1 MAKQIKLGTP
11 PLKWSKLDETIRD
24 IETNFQEVFLS
35 IGGEGVSLENL
46 TSTVAPATNNIYDLG
61 TVERGW
67 KNLFLSGTTIRLGTA
82 SITNVGNTINLPAGA
97 LLNGVPISDVAGQ
110 DGPTGPVGPVGPAG
124 PQGLQGA
131 TGPTGPQGLQGV
143 PGTDGLGILDVE
155 IVDGDLVVIY
165 DDSTTVNAGT
175 VQGPQGIQGETGL
188 TGPTGPQGNT
198 GPTGP
203 QGSDGTSIVLKGAVP
218 TVGDLP
224 LEGNEVGDLYVVTE
238 SGDGYVWDGVT
249 WQNAGPIRGPQGE
262 IGPTGPEGTPGTP
275 GSTGP
280 TGPTG
285 PSGLAIAFS
294 NIAVPGQD
302 LIIAESESDTLTIV
316 AGTNVSISTN
326 ATTDTLT
333 INASGD
339 GTVNLGTATQLAFYP
354 SSAAAVSS
362 AGAGLTWTSAT
373 STLNATNINAQT
385 IQSSS
390 VGVPTFESATDIV
403 FAPVGEVRVSSKII
417 SEVATPTQNN
427 HAANKTYVDTRALT
441 LGSTTITLNTSVNTI
456 TGMSSITSD
465 TFVGALTGNASSA
478 SIASTV
484 SLTATSLTNATHY
497 ITFVD
502 TATGNENIRT
512 DIDLFYNPSTNV
524 LTAGIFSGSGS
535 GLSGIPNSSLNNSS
549 ITFGTTNIALGGTSS
564 TLAGLTSVT
573 ATTFVG
579 SLNGNANTAST
590 ASVATTVTLTDTT
603 NSSIF
608 QVTNSGSSA
617 YIINQTSNP
626 TLNLLRG
633 VTYQFNIDASGHPF
647 WIKTALVTGTGSA
660 YSTGVTNNGTAVGTV
675 TFTVPL
681 DAPNT
686 LYYICQFHSSMAG
699 QINISNASIDD
710 GHYLL
715 FTNSLT
721 GNQNVRTD
729 SGISYNPSTNT
740 ISAATFSGSLSGN
753 AATATVADK
762 ATTVTLL
769 ATNTTNAVHYVTF
782 VDSATG
788 DEQIRTDTDMTYN
801 PNTGILSAP
810 TFFGSLD
817 GNAQTASTASVANT
831 VALTQTDNPVSGTY
845 YPTFVLN
852 ASGNEIVRTDIGLSY
867 NPTTNALTTTTFV
880 GSLNGNA
887 NTATTAGTVT
897 TAAQPTITSLGSLTG
912 LTVAGTT
919 SVQQILEKATIVAT
933 AIPNNAF
940 IDILTGSVVYY
951 TVNADSNWSLNFRGN
966 SGTLLNSLM
975 STGQSLTVAVM
986 VTNGATSYYPLD
998 HIIDGTSV
1006 PVKWQNGITVT
1017 AGNVNGIDIYSY
1029 TIIKTANNT
1038 YTVFGSQTKFA

>member
-110 DGPTGPVGPVGPAG
+110 DGPTGPTGPVGPAG

-238 SGDGYVWDGVT
+238 SGDGYVWDGVA

-373 STLNATNINAQT
+373 NTLNATNINAQT

-535 GLSGIPNSSLNNSS
+535 GLSGIPNSSLNNNS
-549 ITFGTTNIALGGTSS
+549 ITFGTTNIALGGTSL

-590 ASVATTVTLTDTT
+590 ANVATTVTLTQTDTT
-603 NSSIF
+603 NA
-608 QVTNSGSSA
+608 T
-617 YIINQTSNP
+617 
-626 TLNLLRG
+626 
-633 VTYQFNIDASGHPF
+633 
-647 WIKTALVTGTGSA
+647 
-660 YSTGVTNNGTAVGTV
+660 
-675 TFTVPL
+675 
-681 DAPNT
+681 
-686 LYYICQFHSSMAG
+686 
-699 QINISNASIDD
+699 
-710 GHYLL
+710 HYLL
-715 FTNSLT
+715 FSDALT
-721 GNQNVRTD
+721 GNEDVRTD
-729 SGISYNPSTNT
+729 SGITYNPSTNT
-740 ISAATFSGSLSGN
+740 ISAATFSGFLSGN

-831 VALTQTDNPVSGTY
+831 VALTQTDNPGSGTY

-986 VTNGATSYYPLD
+986 VTSGATSYYPLD